1 MHSFTVHAGHW
12 WLRAALFALLA
23 GASSYADAQA
33 TQGDTVPV
41 PPAAAPAERTVPRPV
56 PRLGPSG
63 GPATQAQQAGPP
75 PDVSA
80 PITNPLNHN
89 TVRRKDLPPA
99 PADARDATTRP
110 PAVQGSSAGDGQNG
124 ALPDASQGPA
134 PSRTAPGLNA
144 PIN

>member
-1 MHSFTVHAGHW
+1 MHFFKVHAGHW
-12 WLRAALFALLA
+12 WLRAVLFALLA

-33 TQGDTVPV
+33 AQGDTVPSV
-41 PPAAAPAERTVPRPV
+41 GPAERTVPRPV

-75 PDVSA
+75 PDVSS

-99 PADARDATTRP
+99 PADPRDATTRP
-110 PAVQGSSAGDGQNG
+110 AAVQDGSAGDGQNG